1 MNLHGGRAVIAL
13 LLTCAALGLPLAAWY
28 VTGVHEVQRDVAR
41 YRNEPMREARDVA
54 VRIANRVAGDLD
66 SLRLRES
73 ERDFLQY
80 QNVYHDPKGAYVG
93 TSVIPSPLAAGPAD
107 PMIRAHFQIDAA
119 GRLTL
124 PTINDFVE
132 EDNVQ
137 VAQGPELA
145 IREELAQAAL
155 SCVNALPAWSPATLH
170 YNGALPA
177 PAPNSP
183 TPINAYD
190 LQAGGQAVNLA
201 TQAEEHGQNGIALQE
216 QAVQDPNEAKQR
228 QQTQQ
233 EAPQAQTQELQQ
245 QRRQQDDL
253 RGQNGQQGGQQG
265 GQQSGRQ
272 IERQSSLPSSGQAST
287 NALSN
292 ANDAQVAPQQNW
304 KEQTLDSSSWMQNKA
319 ANEIYAYNRAGNRK
333 GNETQG
339 NEAPAYMK
347 GEAQAAKGEIV
358 TKGGIAQKG
367 DAPAKGERPAVPPT
381 STPSVLVPVPER
393 QPEQIVI
400 KVADFQWRTI
410 EVNGEPALMAL
421 RTVQTPEGFLTQG
434 FQIDFAELQRR
445 YFDRYMPVKLA
456 LGFPTGRAH
465 GEAVL
470 PIQGADWHIS
480 VDATPAL
487 LSGERRAA
495 GIETQFLWTFGIGAT
510 IAVLAG
516 LCVVILVWQSDLL
529 ARERSRFAAAAAHE
543 LRTPLAGLRMYGEML
558 HEGLGDPAKSKDY
571 ARRVATEAER
581 LGRVVANVLN
591 FTRLERGKL
600 ATNPQLGDLVQAVT
614 DCVARQRP
622 ALEAAGAKLELDLR
636 EALPA
641 VKFDRDALA
650 QIVQNLLDN
659 AEKYSRAS
667 SDRTIQVTLVPD
679 AEQRNVFLTVADRGP
694 GISRDLSRRLFKPF
708 SRGSDPDQPTGL
720 GLGLALTRALAHAQG
735 AEVLCTNGSGG
746 GAIFRVRFPVQS

>member
-1 MNLHGGRAVIAL
+1 MNFHGGRAAIAL
-13 LLTCAALGLPLAAWY
+13 MLTCAALGLPLAAWY
-28 VTGVHEVQRDVAR
+28 VTGVHEVQRDVTR
-41 YRNEPMREARDVA
+41 YRNEPLREARDVA
-54 VRIANRVAGDLD
+54 VRIANRVAGDLE

-107 PMIRAHFQIDAA
+107 SMIRAHFQIDPS

-145 IREELAQAAL
+145 IREELAPAARA
-155 SCVNALPAWSPATLH
+155 CVAALPAWSPSTVH
-170 YNGALPA
+170 FNSALPVQA
-177 PAPNSP
+177 ANVSMTDGGADPPAN
-183 TPINAYD
+183 D
-190 LQAGGQAVNLA
+190 QAGDQGMPPGQAAQEQVQAPSPNEVK
-201 TQAEEHGQNGIALQE
+201 QAEQS
-216 QAVQDPNEAKQR
+216 R
-228 QQTQQ
+228 QQ
-233 EAPQAQTQELQQ
+233 APESQTQELQ
-245 QRRQQDDL
+245 RQQIRQNDL
-253 RGQNGQQGGQQG
+253 QRQSGQQG
-265 GQQSGRQ
+265 GQQS
-272 IERQSSLPSSGQAST
+272 SGQSG
-287 NALSN
+287 
-292 ANDAQVAPQQNW
+292 NDYQVAPQQQW

-319 ANEIYAYNRAGNRK
+319 ANEIYASNRAGNRK
-333 GNETQG
+333 GGEAPG

-347 GEAQAAKGEIV
+347 GGAPAAQKETA

-367 DAPAKGERPAVPPT
+367 DAPAKGERPGTAPMPA
-381 STPSVLVPVPER
+381 PAALVPMPER
-393 QPEQIVI
+393 QPEQIVV

-410 EVNGEPALMAL
+410 EVGGAPALMAL

-470 PIQGADWHIS
+470 PIQGADWHVS

-516 LCVVILVWQSDLL
+516 LCVVILVWQSELL

-558 HEGLGDPAKSKDY
+558 HEGLGDPSKSRDY

-667 SDRTIQVTLVPD
+667 SDRTIQVTVTPD

-735 AEVLCTNGSGG
+735 AEVLCANASGG
-746 GAIFRVRFPVQS
+746 GAIFRVRFPVQG

>member
-1 MNLHGGRAVIAL
+1 MNFHGGRAVIAL

-28 VTGVHEVQRDVAR
+28 VTGIHEVQRDVTR
-41 YRNEPMREARDVA
+41 YRNEPLREARDVA
-54 VRIANRVAGDLD
+54 VRIANRVAGDLEN
-66 SLRLRES
+66 LRLRES

-80 QNVYHDPKGAYVG
+80 QNVYHDPKGAYAG

-107 PMIRAHFQIDAA
+107 PVIRAHFQIDPS
-119 GRLTL
+119 GNVTL

-137 VAQGPELA
+137 VEQGPQQA
-145 IREELAQAAL
+145 IREELAPAAL
-155 SCVNALPAWSPATLH
+155 SCVNALPAWSSTTMH

-177 PAPNSP
+177 LALEPNAGMPANDFDRQAGDASLQTEQTAQAAQTDQSVQEQVVQAPNEP
-183 TPINAYD
+183 RQT
-190 LQAGGQAVNLA
+190 
-201 TQAEEHGQNGIALQE
+201 E
-216 QAVQDPNEAKQR
+216 QTR
-228 QQTQQ
+228 QQ
-233 EAPQAQTQELQQ
+233 ALPAQTQEQQ
-245 QRRQQDDL
+245 KQQDEP
-253 RGQNGQQGGQQG
+253 RSQSGQQGGQQN
-265 GQQSGRQ
+265 GQQ
-272 IERQSSLPSSGQAST
+272 IERQSSLPNSGQASPS
-287 NALSN
+287 APSN
-292 ANDAQVAPQQNW
+292 SNDTQVAPQQNW

-319 ANEIYAYNRAGNRK
+319 ANEIYASNRAGNRK
-333 GNETQG
+333 GSEPSAKDG
-339 NEAPAYMK
+339 SAYLKGEAPA
-347 GEAQAAKGEIV
+347 AKGDTV
-358 TKGGIAQKG
+358 AKGGIAQKG
-367 DAPAKGERPAVPPT
+367 DAPAKGQQPERPEVPPDPPAT
-381 STPSVLVPVPER
+381 VLVPVPER
-393 QPEQIVI
+393 QLEQVVI

-410 EVNGEPALMAL
+410 EVNGEPVLMAL

-470 PIQGADWHIS
+470 PLQGADWHVS

-495 GIETQFLWTFGIGAT
+495 GIETQFLWTFGIGAA

-516 LCVVILVWQSDLL
+516 LCVVLLVWQSDLL

-558 HEGLGDPAKSKDY
+558 HEGLGDPAKGKDY

-600 ATNPQLGDLVQAVT
+600 ATNPQLGDLVAAVT

-720 GLGLALTRALAHAQG
+720 GLGLALTRALAQAQG
-735 AEVLCTNGSGG
+735 AEVLCSNGSGG
-746 GAIFRVRFPVQS
+746 GAIFRVKFPVQG